1 MDALAAQSETTEQGI
16 TNNKRIRPCTLNPEC
31 RQQKDFS
38 LNGSHLTAAGRHSSE
53 GETKI

>member
-1 MDALAAQSETTEQGI
+1 MDALAAQSETIEQGI

-31 RQQKDFS
+31 RQQKHFS